1 MIYQTFILEKTFE
14 AGLAVARVSS
24 TLAAG
29 GAGENID
36 LDYSQEDTV
45 AVEVGTYNHL
55 VMAWVEDQFAPY
67 V

>member
-14 AGLAVARVSS
+14 AGLAVARVFFD
-24 TLAAG
+24 LAKL
-29 GAGENID
+29 GAGEIVD

-45 AVEVGTYNHL
+45 TVEVGTYNPFK
-55 VMAWVEDQFAPY
+55 MAWVEDQFAPY